1 MSYLAADHDRLGAM
15 LADVCSEMEAGRPET
30 AAERYA
36 AFDSGLTR
44 HIRIEEELVFPFF
57 ELRSGLSGGP
67 TAVMREEHRIIQNAL
82 GLIRE
87 ALAARDE
94 RAFRAG
100 MNALGDV
107 LPEHREREERVLYPI
122 TDRMLSASER
132 DVFVQWLKQE

>member
-1 MSYLAADHDRLGAM
+1 MSYLAADHDRLGGM
-15 LADVCSEMEAGRPET
+15 LADVCREMEAGRPET

-36 AFDSGLTR
+36 AFDSALTR

-57 ELRSGLSGGP
+57 EMRSGLSGGP
-67 TAVMREEHRIIQNAL
+67 TTVMREEHRTIQHAL

-100 MNALGDV
+100 MSALGDV
-107 LPEHREREERVLYPI
+107 LPEHREREERILYPM

-132 DVFVQWLKQE
+132 DIFVQRLKQE